1 MYRVD
6 ILDVIFVVRY
16 FFGILIIGDKRS
28 VMLIEFK
35 MLFEEVCKSG
45 FFLLFL
51 EKLWKIVILC

>member
-28 VMLIEFK
+28 MMLIEFK

-45 FFLLFL
+45 FFLSFL